1 MKLSR
6 KIVSVILVVAM
17 LTTVFSVA
25 ASAVNNDPVIPSIVV
40 PGLFQSETKYYEDG
54 KPTKLEAPFF
64 MDDTMEIVGLALTEA
79 LVPIS
84 KMLISQQD
92 KDQKAAKAL
101 SGVLGDVLMGKLK
114 CDENG
119 HFINDVRAT
128 KYYDSFADLSKYDKD
143 YILDQ
148 LPLNKYI
155 DLAGEENLYVFSY
168 ASLGNMKDTAQE
180 LYDFIQFVK
189 EDSGS
194 DKVNLA
200 PVSQGGSV
208 MNAVMQLYKDNGRAF
223 SEDINRIVYVIPALD
238 GSLLVGEIYQYGLL
252 DDNVELYSKMM
263 PALMGTDEMAGYLV
277 NVVLR
282 IMPNADLNTILDVVA
297 FDLVNDY
304 MRYSTLLW
312 GLVPSGNYEPCREMY
327 LADDSMAVIRE
338 QTDWYYNA
346 QKNSDAN
353 IKEAVSQGVKVF
365 DIVDYNVPLYEII
378 DSWDD
383 VNADG
388 VIHLDSTSM
397 GAYSVGV
404 NKTLP
409 EGYVSAVNNCTNPNH
424 DHSDPRNIVDAS
436 TGLLPCTTFYFY
448 NQNHERTGSNDVIM
462 KLVSELLV
470 DENFVD
476 VYSYPDRF
484 PQFNVGRNSKGFMND
499 LNEAKQM
506 DLSGLTVDE
515 RVRFEEA
522 ISRGEAA
529 LEQTNVNLAEFEAA
543 KAYFY
548 DTRDEIIY
556 GEEKEYTGG
565 LVFNDYLATIFKI
578 ISDLLYYFFDGA
590 GFSDM

>member
-1 MKLSR
+1 MKTSKKILALIMAIVMLS
-6 KIVSVILVVAM
+6 
-17 LTTVFSVA
+17 TTFVVA
-25 ASAVNNDPVIPSIVV
+25 ASAVDTQKAIPSIVV
-40 PGLFQSETKYYEDG
+40 PGLFQSETKYYENG
-54 KPTKLEAPFF
+54 KATNLEAPFF
-64 MDDTMEIVGLALTEA
+64 MGDTIELVGVALTEA

-84 KMLISQQD
+84 KMLISQED
-92 KDQKAAKAL
+92 KDQRAAKAL
-101 SGVLGDVLMGKLK
+101 SGILGDALMGRLK

-119 HFINDVRAT
+119 QFINDVRAT
-128 KYYDSFADLSKYDKD
+128 KYYDSFRDLSKHDQD

-155 DLAGEENLYVFSY
+155 DMAGEENLYVFSY

-200 PVSQGGSV
+200 PISQGGSV
-208 MNAVMQLYKDNGRAF
+208 MNAVMQLYKDNGK
-223 SEDINRIVYVIPALD
+223 DISKDVNRIVYVIPALD

-252 DDNVELYSKMM
+252 DDNVELYSEMM
-263 PALMGTDEMAGYLV
+263 PALMGADEMAGYLV
-277 NVVLR
+277 NIVLR
-282 IMPNADLNTILDVVA
+282 IFPNADLNTILDIVA

-312 GLVPSGNYEPCREMY
+312 GLVPSGNYEPCREIY
-327 LADDSMAVIRE
+327 LSDDSMAVIRE
-338 QTDWYYNA
+338 QTDWFYNA
-346 QKNSDAN
+346 QKNSDEN
-353 IKEAVSQGVKVF
+353 ILDAKNKGVEIF

-404 NKTLP
+404 GKELP
-409 EGYVSAVNNCTNPNH
+409 KDYVRSVNNCTNPNH
-424 DHSDPRNIVDAS
+424 DHSDPRNIVDAN

-448 NQNHERTGSNDVIM
+448 NQNHESTGSNDVIM

-470 DENFVD
+470 DENFKD
-476 VYSYPDRF
+476 VYTYADRF
-484 PQFNVGRNSKGFMND
+484 PQFNVGRKSKAFMRD
-499 LNEAKQM
+499 LEETKNMDMSKLSSADRAK
-506 DLSGLTVDE
+506 LE
-515 RVRFEEA
+515 NA
-522 ISRGEAA
+522 IARGEAA
-529 LEQTNVNLAEFEAA
+529 LDNTNVDLDEFEAA
-543 KAYFY
+543 KEYFY
-548 DTRDEIIY
+548 DVRNEVLY
-556 GEEKEYTGG
+556 GEEKEYSGG
-565 LVFNDYLATIFKI
+565 LEFNDYLTTIFKI

-590 GFSDM
+590 GFGEM

>member
-1 MKLSR
+1 MKLS
-6 KIVSVILVVAM
+6 KKFISVILVIAM
-17 LTTVFSVA
+17 LSTTFAVVA
-25 ASAVNNDPVIPSIVV
+25 TAANYNPIPSIVV

-54 KPTKLEAPFF
+54 KATDLEAPFF
-64 MDDTMEIVGLALTEA
+64 MDDTMDIAGLALTEA
-79 LVPIS
+79 LIPIS
-84 KMLISQQD
+84 KLLISQED
-92 KDQKAAKAL
+92 KDQQAAKAL

-114 CDENG
+114 SDENG
-119 HFINDVRAT
+119 KFINDVRAT
-128 KYYDSFADLSKYDKD
+128 KYYDSFKDLSAYDQD

-200 PVSQGGSV
+200 PISQGGSL
-208 MNAVMQLYKDNGRAF
+208 MNAVMQLYRDNGRAY
-223 SEDINRIVYVIPALD
+223 SDDINRIVYVIPALD

-252 DDNVELYSKMM
+252 DDNIELYSEMM
-263 PALMGTDEMAGYLV
+263 PALMGADEMAGYLV
-277 NVVLR
+277 NIVLR
-282 IMPNADLNTILDVVA
+282 IMPNADLNAILDTVA

-304 MRYSTLLW
+304 MKYSTLLW

-327 LADDSMAVIRE
+327 LMDDSMSVIRE

-353 IKEAVSQGVKVF
+353 ILEAKAQGVKIF
-365 DIVDYNVPLYEII
+365 DLVDYNVPLYEII

-404 NKTLP
+404 GKELP
-409 EGYVSAVNNCTNPNH
+409 ADYVRAQNNCTDPSH
-424 DHSDPRNIVDAS
+424 DHSDPRNIVDAN

-484 PQFNVGRNSKGFMND
+484 PQFNVGRNSKGFMKD
-499 LNEAKQM
+499 VEAAKNM
-506 DLSGLTVDE
+506 DTSKLSAEDKAKLEG
-515 RVRFEEA
+515 A
-522 ISRGEAA
+522 IARGEAA
-529 LEQTNVNLAEFEAA
+529 LDNTNVNLAEFEAA
-543 KAYFY
+543 ETYFY
-548 DTRDEIIY
+548 DTLDEIN
-556 GEEKEYTGG
+556 GVEKEYTGG
-565 LVFNDYLATIFKI
+565 LDTNDYLATIFRI
-578 ISDLLYYFFDGA
+578 ISELLYFFFEGA

>member
-1 MKLSR
+1 MKLS
-6 KIVSVILVVAM
+6 KKVISLILVVAM
-17 LTTVFSVA
+17 LSAMFAIVA
-25 ASAVNNDPVIPSIVV
+25 TAANYKPVPSIVV

-54 KPTKLEAPFF
+54 KPTDLEAPFF
-64 MDDTMEIVGLALTEA
+64 MDDTMEIAGLALTEA
-79 LVPIS
+79 LIPIS
-84 KMLISQQD
+84 KLLVSQED
-92 KDQKAAKAL
+92 KDQQAAKAL
-101 SGVLGDVLMGKLK
+101 SGVLGDTLMGKLK
-114 CDENG
+114 SDENG
-119 HFINDVRAT
+119 KFINDVRAT
-128 KYYDSFADLSKYDKD
+128 KYYDSFKDLSTHDQD

-155 DLAGEENLYVFSY
+155 ELAGEENLYVFSY

-200 PVSQGGSV
+200 PISQGGSV

-252 DDNVELYSKMM
+252 DDNIELYSEMM
-263 PALMGTDEMAGYLV
+263 PALMGADEMAGYLV
-277 NVVLR
+277 NIVLR
-282 IMPNADLNTILDVVA
+282 IMPNADLNAILDTVA

-304 MRYSTLLW
+304 MKYSTLLW

-327 LADDSMAVIRE
+327 LMDDSMAVIRE

-353 IKEAVSQGVKVF
+353 ILEAKAQGVKIF
-365 DIVDYNVPLYEII
+365 DLVDYNVPLYEII

-404 NKTLP
+404 GKELP
-409 EGYVSAVNNCTNPNH
+409 ADYVRAQNNCTDPTH
-424 DHSDPRNIVDAS
+424 DHSDPRNIVDAN

-484 PQFNVGRNSKGFMND
+484 PQFNVGRNSKGFMRD
-499 LNEAKQM
+499 VEEAKNM
-506 DLSGLTVDE
+506 DTSNLSNENKAKLEG
-515 RVRFEEA
+515 A
-522 ISRGEAA
+522 IARGEDA
-529 LEQTNVNLAEFEAA
+529 LNNTNVNLDEFEAA
-543 KAYFY
+543 KTYFY
-548 DTRDEIIY
+548 DTLDEIN
-556 GEEKEYTGG
+556 GNEKEYTGG
-565 LVFNDYLATIFKI
+565 LDANDYLATIFKI
-578 ISDLLYYFFDGA
+578 ISDLLYFFFEGA

>member
-1 MKLSR
+1 MAR
-6 KIVSVILVVAM
+6 
-17 LTTVFSVA
+17 
-25 ASAVNNDPVIPSIVV
+25 NDAFFLKKWIS
-40 PGLFQSETKYYEDG
+40 YYG
-54 KPTKLEAPFF
+54 KEL
-64 MDDTMEIVGLALTEA
+64 
-79 LVPIS
+79 
-84 KMLISQQD
+84 
-92 KDQKAAKAL
+92 
-101 SGVLGDVLMGKLK
+101 
-114 CDENG
+114 
-119 HFINDVRAT
+119 
-128 KYYDSFADLSKYDKD
+128 
-143 YILDQ
+143 
-148 LPLNKYI
+148 
-155 DLAGEENLYVFSY
+155 GEENLYVFSY

-263 PALMGTDEMAGYLV
+263 PALMGADEMAGYLV

-282 IMPNADLNTILDVVA
+282 IMPNADLNTILDIVA

-327 LADDSMAVIRE
+327 LADSSMAVIRE

-515 RVRFEEA
+515 RVRFEDA
-522 ISRGEAA
+522 IARGEAA

>member
-1 MKLSR
+1 MKTSKKILALIMAIVMLS
-6 KIVSVILVVAM
+6 
-17 LTTVFSVA
+17 TTFVVA
-25 ASAVNNDPVIPSIVV
+25 ASAVDTQKAIPSIVV
-40 PGLFQSETKYYEDG
+40 PGLFQSETKYYENG
-54 KPTKLEAPFF
+54 KATNLEAPFF
-64 MDDTMEIVGLALTEA
+64 MGDTIELVGVALTEA

-84 KMLISQQD
+84 KMLISQED
-92 KDQKAAKAL
+92 KDQRAAKAL
-101 SGVLGDVLMGKLK
+101 SGILGDALMGRLK

-119 HFINDVRAT
+119 QFINDVRAT
-128 KYYDSFADLSKYDKD
+128 KYYDSFRDLSKHDQD

-155 DLAGEENLYVFSY
+155 DMAGEENLYVFSY

-200 PVSQGGSV
+200 PISQGGSV
-208 MNAVMQLYKDNGRAF
+208 MNAVMQLYKDNGK
-223 SEDINRIVYVIPALD
+223 DISKDVNRIVYVIPALD

-252 DDNVELYSKMM
+252 DDNVELYSEMM
-263 PALMGTDEMAGYLV
+263 PALMGADEMAGYLV
-277 NVVLR
+277 NIVLR
-282 IMPNADLNTILDVVA
+282 IFPNADLNTILDIVA

-312 GLVPSGNYEPCREMY
+312 GLVPSGNYEPCREIY
-327 LADDSMAVIRE
+327 LSDDSMAVIRE
-338 QTDWYYNA
+338 QTDWFYNA

-353 IKEAVSQGVKVF
+353 ILDAKNKGVEIF

-404 NKTLP
+404 GKELP
-409 EGYVSAVNNCTNPNH
+409 KDYVRSVNNCTNPNH
-424 DHSDPRNIVDAS
+424 DHSDPRNIVDAN

-448 NQNHERTGSNDVIM
+448 NQNHESTGSNDVIM

-470 DENFVD
+470 DENFKD
-476 VYSYPDRF
+476 VYTYADRF
-484 PQFNVGRNSKGFMND
+484 PQFNVGRKSKAFMRD
-499 LNEAKQM
+499 LEETKNMDMSKLSSTDRAK
-506 DLSGLTVDE
+506 LE
-515 RVRFEEA
+515 NA
-522 ISRGEAA
+522 IARGEAA
-529 LEQTNVNLAEFEAA
+529 LDNTNVDLDEFEAA
-543 KAYFY
+543 KEYFY
-548 DTRDEIIY
+548 DVRNEVLY
-556 GEEKEYTGG
+556 GEEKEYSGG
-565 LVFNDYLATIFKI
+565 LEFNDYLTTIFKI

-590 GFSDM
+590 GFGEM

>member
-1 MKLSR
+1 MKLS
-6 KIVSVILVVAM
+6 KKFISVILVIAM
-17 LTTVFSVA
+17 LSTTFAVVA
-25 ASAVNNDPVIPSIVV
+25 TAANYNPIPSIVV

-54 KPTKLEAPFF
+54 KATDLEAPFF
-64 MDDTMEIVGLALTEA
+64 MDDTMDIAGLALTEA
-79 LVPIS
+79 LIPIS
-84 KMLISQQD
+84 KLLISQED
-92 KDQKAAKAL
+92 KDQQAAKAL

-114 CDENG
+114 SDENG
-119 HFINDVRAT
+119 KFINDVRAT
-128 KYYDSFADLSKYDKD
+128 KYYDSFKDLSAYDQD

-200 PVSQGGSV
+200 PISQGGSL
-208 MNAVMQLYKDNGRAF
+208 MNAVMQLYRDNGRAY
-223 SEDINRIVYVIPALD
+223 SDDINRIVYVIPALD

-252 DDNVELYSKMM
+252 DDNIELYSEMM
-263 PALMGTDEMAGYLV
+263 PALMGADEMAGYLV
-277 NVVLR
+277 NIVLR
-282 IMPNADLNTILDVVA
+282 IMPNADLNAILDTVA

-304 MRYSTLLW
+304 MKYSTLLW

-327 LADDSMAVIRE
+327 LMDDSMSVIRE

-353 IKEAVSQGVKVF
+353 ILEAKAQGVKIF
-365 DIVDYNVPLYEII
+365 DLVDYNVPLYEII

-404 NKTLP
+404 GKELP
-409 EGYVSAVNNCTNPNH
+409 ADYVRSQNNCTDPTH
-424 DHSDPRNIVDAS
+424 DHSDPRNIVDAN

-484 PQFNVGRNSKGFMND
+484 PQFNVGRNSKGFMKD
-499 LNEAKQM
+499 VEAAKNM
-506 DLSGLTVDE
+506 DTSKLSAEDRAKLEG
-515 RVRFEEA
+515 A
-522 ISRGEAA
+522 IARGEAA
-529 LEQTNVNLAEFEAA
+529 LDNTNVNLAEFEAA
-543 KAYFY
+543 ETYFY
-548 DTRDEIIY
+548 DTLDEIN
-556 GEEKEYTGG
+556 GVEKEYTGG
-565 LVFNDYLATIFKI
+565 LDTNDYLATIFRI
-578 ISDLLYYFFDGA
+578 ISELLYFFFEGA